1 MSEQLKVSSSPHI
14 RSKRDNRQ
22 YHALSYHRSV
32 TGNFFFGIYNFR
44 DTHAWLLVI
53 VTTAAAVLT
62 EYIYEKLMHKKIT
75 IKDFSA
81 AVTGL
86 LLALNL
92 PPTAPI
98 WMGIIGSVFA
108 ILVVKAALW
117 RIGTELHEPCTWSKM
132 FPSYFL
138 HRKNDKLRI

>member
-14 RSKRDNRQ
+14 RSKET
-22 YHALSYHRSV
+22 
-32 TGNFFFGIYNFR
+32 TGNIMLWVIIALLPATFFGIYNFR

-53 VTTAAAVLT
+53 VT
-62 EYIYEKLMHKKIT
+62 
-75 IKDFSA
+75 SA
-81 AVTGL
+81 DSPDLDG
-86 LLALNL
+86 NHRKCIRN
-92 PPTAPI
+92 P
-98 WMGIIGSVFA
+98 GC
-108 ILVVKAALW
+108 KAALW